1 MTHWITYPE
10 TPAPHPG
17 LHCEDSVNADQLRR
31 YIRDIPDFPKP
42 GIMFRDVTPLLLAPA
57 ALEGA
62 VEAMSQPFRDLRV
75 DRVLGIE
82 SRGFMLGSPV
92 ALSLGVGFGLVRKA
106 GKLPYQ
112 TYRVSYDLEY
122 GTDTVEMHVDTVEK
136 GHRVLIVDDLIATG
150 GTAAA
155 AVQLAR
161 QAGGEVI
168 GCSFLIELTAL
179 EGRKLL
185 DVEPI
190 HTVIRY

>member
-1 MTHWITYPE
+1 
-10 TPAPHPG
+10 
-17 LHCEDSVNADQLRR
+17 VNADQLREH
-31 YIRDIPDFPKP
+31 IRDIPDFPKP
-42 GIMFRDVTPLLLAPA
+42 GIMFRDVTPLLLEPA
-57 ALEGA
+57 ALEA
-62 VEAMSQPFRDLRV
+62 AIEALSQPFRNLRV

-82 SRGFMLGSPV
+82 SRGFIVGAPV
-92 ALSLGVGFGLVRKA
+92 ALSLGVGFGLVRKT

-112 TYRVSYDLEY
+112 VHRVSYDLEY

-161 QAGGEVI
+161 EAGGQVV
-168 GCSFLIELTAL
+168 GCSFLVELTAL
-179 EGRKLL
+179 EGRKRL

>member
-1 MTHWITYPE
+1 
-10 TPAPHPG
+10 
-17 LHCEDSVNADQLRR
+17 VNADQLRR
-31 YIRDIPDFPKP
+31 YIRDVPDFPKP
-42 GIMFRDVTPLLLAPA
+42 GILFRDVTPLLLEPA

-62 VEAMSQPFRDLRV
+62 IEALTAPFQNQRV

-82 SRGFMLGSPV
+82 SRGFLLGAPV
-92 ALSLGVGFGLVRKA
+92 ALALGVGVGLVRKA

-112 TYRVSYDLEY
+112 THRASYELEY

-136 GHRVLIVDDLIATG
+136 GQRVLIVDDLIATG

-155 AVQLAR
+155 AVELAR
-161 QAGGEVI
+161 AAGGNVI
-168 GCSFLIELTAL
+168 GCSFLIELSAL
-179 EGRKLL
+179 DGRRLL